1 MNRVRMQG
9 KFTSPLMRHD
19 LGAEPQSATAKI
31 VSDVMESCRNEDS
44 IILFMDRRQPRE
56 ILSGEI

>member
-1 MNRVRMQG
+1 
-9 KFTSPLMRHD
+9 MRHD